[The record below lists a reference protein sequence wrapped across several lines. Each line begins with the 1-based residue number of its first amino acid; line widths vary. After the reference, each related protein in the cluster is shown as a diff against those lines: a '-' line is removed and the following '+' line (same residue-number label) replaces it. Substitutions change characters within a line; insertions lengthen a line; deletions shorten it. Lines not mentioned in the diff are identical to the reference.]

1 VVFSQG
7 ASGSGSYYHH
17 HQLLSHVH
25 SRLDLHLQQQAARHA
40 AAAGQQAAASARPCN
55 ISTAKAVLA
64 DLTNSSSVMAAP
76 TGGFADASLLAA
88 LLRRIQEDGQQ
99 LAAAAVGPQL
109 EGDSSVAARRA
120 SDGGAAWSS
129 SSSSLSVSDAAL
141 SDGGAVCSTSG
152 RRGSSEAGPAH
163 PGCYKRLLDCIDT
176 VTFLA
181 HDASNCSVLDT
192 LGAVPTLCGLL
203 QRLAPCGVPGGQQV
217 EPTAALLRCLAAL
230 AKHCEAVKPKFWSSR
245 GGDVTL
251 QLLGARHVSAAVLA
265 AHAAVDVLAWAAL
278 TGDSSNSNSVGSR
291 RSRRRAVLLEP
302 RLLQALASVLHPNTP
317 PQLLRL
323 ALQQLHKA
331 AAVKGAGTGA
341 GWRGAAFALVPLLV
355 ATPGRRWSAGDA
367 PVRQSPPVE
376 VQRQV
381 LEVLLVLVERED
393 MHDLLAAAGCLPPL
407 LTLLVDKTSGRL
419 GALAGCV
426 LTSVVDAPACQK
438 RLQEEAVLVALL
450 KVLQQHDTFRDEA
463 LLAAAHL
470 LRRLVQGSDHSAHHP
485 QQQQQL
491 QQHMVALL
499 QAHGA
504 LPLLYRLLLADLDP
518 DVRHVLV
525 SLLAK
530 LGGEVTHRS
539 RRHAADPGCAAP
551 AAKQVQRCPSPLAN
565 SAA

>member
-1 VVFSQG
+1 V
-7 ASGSGSYYHH
+7 
-17 HQLLSHVH
+17 
-25 SRLDLHLQQQAARHA
+25 
-40 AAAGQQAAASARPCN
+40 C
-55 ISTAKAVLA
+55 
-64 DLTNSSSVMAAP
+64 SSS
-76 TGGFADASLLAA
+76 
-88 LLRRIQEDGQQ
+88 R
-99 LAAAAVGPQL
+99 
-109 EGDSSVAARRA
+109 
-120 SDGGAAWSS
+120 GA
-129 SSSSLSVSDAAL
+129 
-141 SDGGAVCSTSG
+141 G
-152 RRGSSEAGPAH
+152 EAGPVH

-181 HDASNCSVLDT
+181 HDASNCAVLDT

-203 QRLAPCGVPGGQQV
+203 QRLVPCNGAGQQV
-217 EPTAALLRCLAAL
+217 ELTAALLRCLCAL

-251 QLLGARHVSAAVLA
+251 QLLGVRQVNAAVLA

-278 TGDSSNSNSVGSR
+278 PGSSAASSSSGSGSR
-291 RSRRRAVLLEP
+291 RIRRRAVLLEP
-302 RLLQALASVLHPNTP
+302 RLLQALAGVLHPNTP

-331 AAVKGAGTGA
+331 ASVKGAGTA
-341 GWRGAAFALVPLLV
+341 PGWRGAAFALVPLLV
-355 ATPGRRWSAGDA
+355 ASPGRRWSAGDA

-407 LTLLVDKTSGRL
+407 LTLLVDRTSGRL

-438 RLQEEAVLVALL
+438 RLQDEAVLVALL
-450 KVLQQHDTFRDEA
+450 KVLQGHDGYRDEA
-463 LLAAAHL
+463 VLAAAHL
-470 LRRLVQGSDHSAHHP
+470 LRRLVQGSSEHGAHHTQP
-485 QQQQQL
+485 QQQQQ
-491 QQHMVALL
+491 QQQQQQRMVALL

-504 LPLLYRLLLADLDP
+504 LPLLYRLLCADLDP

-530 LGGEVTHRS
+530 LGGDVINRPL
-539 RRHAADPGCAAP
+539 RHPHEPTGCVAPPPAERVQVRPAPVANTAA
-551 AAKQVQRCPSPLAN
+551 
-565 SAA
+565 